1 MAVPAAA
8 GRYPGR
14 VVLSRST
21 HVADLPR
28 PGGGRTLDSSV
39 TAELTGRGAQRG
51 VSHVARRGSSSRGGF
66 GGQRGRCVRAGGVA
80 AAQWAACGCLAAPGG
95 MDLGQTGFDTGG
107 LVGLSGGVLSEVLG
121 HTALGSCCVTA
132 LTAIND
138 CGSPCVL
145 VREAG
150 GPHLQ
155 GAQTEVI
162 RAICC
167 PGSALH
173 HNSW

>member
-1 MAVPAAA
+1 MAVPAVA

-95 MDLGQTGFDTGG
+95 MALGQTGFDTGG

-121 HTALGSCCVTA
+121 APHSGPAVLPRSLP
-132 LTAIND
+132 LTIAAH
-138 CGSPCVL
+138 L
-145 VREAG
+145 VSWCEKRVVR
-150 GPHLQ
+150 
-155 GAQTEVI
+155 TC
-162 RAICC
+162 RARK
-167 PGSALH
+167 PR
-173 HNSW
+173 